1 MIKVKQPVLGRSANP
16 RWQAQFVDKKL
27 FDEQGNQKFK
37 IYKGS
42 SAADKEHG
50 ADGLSGATLTSNG
63 VQGSFDYWFSQN
75 GFGPFLAKFKSRRN
89 QIMADA
95 KVNLKRSF
103 IRSYC

>member
-1 MIKVKQPVLGRSANP
+1 MTKVKQPVLVVKLRILVGRLNSLI
-16 RWQAQFVDKKL
+16 KKL

-50 ADGLSGATLTSNG
+50 VDGLSGATLTSNG

-75 GFGPFLAKFKSRRN
+75 GFGPFLAKFKAGE
-89 QIMADA
+89 I
-95 KVNLKRSF
+95 K
-103 IRSYC
+103 

>member
-1 MIKVKQPVLGRSANP
+1 MIKVKQLVLGAKLRTHVGKHSSLI
-16 RWQAQFVDKKL
+16 KKL

-50 ADGLSGATLTSNG
+50 VDGLSGATLTSNG

-75 GFGPFLAKFKSRRN
+75 GFGPFLAKFKAGE
-89 QIMADA
+89 I
-95 KVNLKRSF
+95 K
-103 IRSYC
+103 